1 MRASMPD
8 RVKRISPLA
17 EIAIQGRFG
26 AGGAVPGVTLS
37 VRHPVNIVSVIARK
51 GKARALAAAL
61 KDMHAQWAGFE
72 QYYVLDTDYPA
83 VAKKLAG
90 LASCS
95 DQSHGRVI
103 IRIEGPE
110 ARRVLCKG
118 TPVDLHESVFEVG
131 KSAATQMAHV
141 GVHLTRVGAD
151 AFELSVFRGFSES
164 FWEWLTEQAE
174 EFGYQVR

>member
-8 RVKRISPLA
+8 PVKRISPLA
-17 EIAIQGRFG
+17 GIAIQGRFG
-26 AGGAVPGVTLS
+26 ADRAVPGVTLS

-51 GKARALAAAL
+51 GKARALAAA
-61 KDMHAQWAGFE
+61 MRGMNAQWAGFE
-72 QYYVLDTDYPA
+72 QYYVLDTDYPT
-83 VAKKLAG
+83 VAKKFAG

-103 IRIEGPE
+103 IRIEGPKV
-110 ARRVLCKG
+110 RQVLCKG

-131 KSAATQMAHV
+131 KSAVTQMAHV

-151 AFELSVFRGFSES
+151 VFEISVFRGFSES
-164 FWEWLTEQAE
+164 FWEWLAEQAA
-174 EFGYQVR
+174 EFGYQVA